1 MKVIEK
7 NGTVLARHITEQDW
21 KEGLNF
27 FSEDVEFI
35 QVGTW
40 NYNAGKELKVHVHN
54 KVIRQ
59 IEKTYEV
66 LYIKNGSIMVRIYT
80 NEKELLD
87 EFKVKSGEIL
97 ILLECGHGYTIL
109 EDDTKVIEIKNGPYM
124 GAETDRTR
132 IECV

>member
-21 KEGLNF
+21 KEDLSF
-27 FSEDVEFI
+27 FSEDCEFI

-40 NYNAGKELKVHVHN
+40 NYNAGKELKAHVHN
-54 KVIRQ
+54 KVIRKT
-59 IEKTYEV
+59 EKTYEV
-66 LYIKNGSIMVRIYT
+66 LYIKSGSIKVKIYT
-80 NEKELLD
+80 NDKELID

-109 EDDTKVIEIKNGPYM
+109 ENNTKVIEIKNGPYM
-124 GAETDRTR
+124 GAENDRTR
-132 IECV
+132 LEEA